1 MKALSR
7 SCAEEVMGAVPP
19 VVWHLRRRMRGNRG
33 KLSLPQF
40 RALVRFENEPAVSIS
55 AVAEHLGISLS
66 STSRLVSGL
75 VRRGFLARES
85 DPADRRQVH
94 VGITAKGRA
103 VLQTAR
109 DATRRELESL
119 FTQLGVR
126 DQTLLIDAMKVLRR
140 VFVGSNNGNAS
151 TDRESRVA

>member
-1 MKALSR
+1 MKSLSR

-33 KLSLPQF
+33 KLSMPQF
-40 RALVRFENEPAVSIS
+40 RALVRFECEPAVSIS

-75 VRRGFLARES
+75 VRRGYLARETA
-85 DPADRRQVH
+85 PADRRQVH
-94 VGITAKGRA
+94 VAITSKGRA

-109 DATRRELESL
+109 EATRRELESL

-126 DQTLLIDAMKVLRR
+126 DQTLLIDAMQVLRR
-140 VFVGSNNGNAS
+140 VFAGSMNGSVPNN
-151 TDRESRVA
+151 RESRVA